1 MAKNEDLYKLFI
13 DYIREDN
20 KWKETMNKQ
29 VSSIEYQTKLTNGR
43 INKIEPIVDDLKRLN
58 DASMISRQINWKY
71 ILAGASV
78 LIFLLEAAFFFVLDW
93 LKARFIN

>member
-43 INKIEPIVDDLKRLN
+43 INKIEPVVEDLKRLN
-58 DASMISRQINWKY
+58 DASIISKQINWKY
-71 ILAGASV
+71 ILAGVSV
-78 LIFLLEAAFFFVLDW
+78 LIFLFEAAFFFVLDW
-93 LKARFIN
+93 IKAKFIN